1 MKMRSLTLYCLMLAV
16 ALPLRA
22 DTPDLNAGLREAS
35 MKGDLNEVKS
45 LLSKGAAVDA
55 ATEFGA
61 TALIFA
67 SDRGYLEIVR
77 TLIEHGADVNHK
89 DATYE
94 STPITW
100 AAYSGHAQVVAL
112 LLVKGATDAA
122 DTLDQAIER
131 EHLEVVKVVLA
142 SGKVPKESL
151 SLTLAAVRQQG
162 ATEVAEMLVAAGATP
177 LPRASSV
184 MTAEQ
189 LAACV
194 GAYHNEGGRELSVS
208 VDDGR
213 LMVTGP
219 GRDMMEL
226 SPKGGGIFQLVG
238 AGPVTLSFNMEG
250 AQVTGLTVKPPDM
263 GAIYKKVPKATEEP
277 KKEGTR

>member
-1 MKMRSLTLYCLMLAV
+1 MKRLTPTVSRLMLV
-16 ALPLRA
+16 MTLSRGA
-22 DTPDLNAGLREAS
+22 DPPDVNAGLRDAAT
-35 MKGDLNEVKS
+35 KGNLETVKDF
-45 LLSKGAAVDA
+45 LSKGAAVDG

-67 SDRGYLEIVR
+67 ADRGHLEVVR

-89 DATYE
+89 DATYG

-100 AAYSGHAQVVAL
+100 AAYGGHADIVTL
-112 LLVKGATDAA
+112 LLSKGATDAGDA
-122 DTLDQAIER
+122 LDTGIER
-131 EHLEVVKVVLA
+131 KHLDVVKAVLA

-162 ATEVAEMLVAAGATP
+162 STEIAEMLVAAGAQP
-177 LPRASSV
+177 LPKASSV

-189 LAACV
+189 LTSCA
-194 GAYHNEGGRELSVS
+194 GDYRNEAGRDISVS

-213 LMVTGP
+213 LLVTGP
-219 GRDMMEL
+219 GIDRMEL

-238 AGPVTLSFNMEG
+238 AGPTTLSFNMEG
-250 AQVTGLTVKPPDM
+250 ALVTSLTVKPPDAGTIFRKM
-263 GAIYKKVPKATEEP
+263 PQATTGP
-277 KKEGTR
+277 KKEATP